1 LNKIFKSYSP
11 NLASLMGNGKL
22 ECFYQLYMVSLD
34 AYCGLVKARIDD
46 FFMVLD
52 IVFLIVGVHLLCL
65 YMYMYR

>member
-1 LNKIFKSYSP
+1 
-11 NLASLMGNGKL
+11 MGNGKL